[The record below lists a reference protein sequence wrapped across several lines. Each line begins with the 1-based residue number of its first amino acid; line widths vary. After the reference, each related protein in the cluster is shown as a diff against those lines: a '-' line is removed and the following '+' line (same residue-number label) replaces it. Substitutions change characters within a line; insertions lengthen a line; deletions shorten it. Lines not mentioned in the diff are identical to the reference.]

1 MLLIYCDENTVP
13 HRYSGFVKA
22 DSLYHD
28 VAISNDSRI
37 PGVWG
42 GCERE
47 VEDFHPLLNAL
58 TLASLG
64 HRLFSVLQSWGMS
77 PPGSEKGQADPVL

>member
-13 HRYSGFVKA
+13 HCYSGFMKV

-28 VAISNDSRI
+28 VAVSNDSRI
-37 PGVWG
+37 PGVWR
-42 GCERE
+42 GCKQE

-64 HRLFSVLQSWGMS
+64 HRLFLLLQNWGMS
-77 PPGSEKGQADPVL
+77 PSGTEKGQADPVL